1 MLVRDLPESALL
13 IQDSQDRLAVLES
26 IGLAHLADSY
36 PTLFV
41 EVGEGEYRRVW
52 GIERFVPYLDEPVTL
67 LSGAPTPQM
76 NRSGA
81 PTPQM
86 NRYEAGEA

>member
-1 MLVRDLPESALL
+1 MRVKDLPQEAIL

-26 IGLAHLADSY
+26 IGLDLGEDY

-41 EVGEGEYRRVW
+41 EVGQGEYRRVW

-67 LSGAPTPQM
+67 L
-76 NRSGA
+76 
-81 PTPQM
+81 
-86 NRYEAGEA
+86 YEAA

>member
-1 MLVRDLPESALL
+1 MRVKDLPQEAIL

-26 IGLAHLADSY
+26 IGLADLAGSY
-36 PTLFV
+36 PSLFV

-67 LSGAPTPQM
+67 L
-76 NRSGA
+76 
-81 PTPQM
+81 
-86 NRYEAGEA
+86 YEAGRA

>member
-13 IQDSQDRLAVLES
+13 IQDSQDRQAVLES
-26 IGLAHLADSY
+26 IGLDLGEDY

-41 EVGEGEYRRVW
+41 EVGQGEYRRVW

-67 LSGAPTPQM
+67 L
-76 NRSGA
+76 
-81 PTPQM
+81 
-86 NRYEAGEA
+86 YEAGRA

>member
-1 MLVRDLPESALL
+1 MRVKDLPQEAIL

-26 IGLAHLADSY
+26 IGLDLGEDY

-41 EVGEGEYRRVW
+41 EVGQGEYRRVW

-67 LSGAPTPQM
+67 L
-76 NRSGA
+76 
-81 PTPQM
+81 
-86 NRYEAGEA
+86 YEAERA

>member
-1 MLVRDLPESALL
+1 MRVKDLPQEAIL

-26 IGLAHLADSY
+26 IGLDLGEDY

-41 EVGEGEYRRVW
+41 EVGQGEYRRVW

-67 LSGAPTPQM
+67 L
-76 NRSGA
+76 
-81 PTPQM
+81 
-86 NRYEAGEA
+86 YEAGQA

>member
-13 IQDSQDRLAVLES
+13 IQDSQDRLAVLGS
-26 IGLAHLADSY
+26 VGLAHLADDY

-41 EVGEGEYRRVW
+41 EVGQGEYRRVW

-67 LSGAPTPQM
+67 L
-76 NRSGA
+76 
-81 PTPQM
+81 
-86 NRYEAGEA
+86 YEAGQA